1 MSIITISR
9 GSYSHGREVAEK
21 VAQRLGYSCISR
33 EVLIGASEEF
43 NIPEIKLRQALHD
56 APSIFDRFTAGKE
69 RYITYIESTL
79 LDHAQ
84 KDNIVYH
91 GLAGHFILRG
101 IKHILNVRILA
112 NLEDRVDLEMER
124 EKISREA
131 ALKLMKK
138 DDQERR
144 QWSLKVFGVDTWDP
158 SLYDLCL
165 HLNKI
170 TVENAVDIICQ
181 TAGFDQFKTTPESQ
195 KAVEQLALAA
205 KVKAKLV
212 SVQPGATVQ
221 AQEGVV
227 HVEAVADMTIED
239 AVSEEIKDAVLK
251 IPGVKDVR
259 IRFRSAGAVE

>member
-9 GSYSHGREVAEK
+9 GSYSHGREVAQR

-43 NIPEIKLRQALHD
+43 NIPEIKLRRALHN
-56 APSIFDRFTAGKE
+56 APSIFDRFTYGRE
-69 RYITYIESTL
+69 RYITYVESTL

-84 KDNIVYH
+84 KDNMVYH

-138 DDQERR
+138 DDHERR
-144 QWSLKVFGVDTWDP
+144 QWSLKVFGVDTSDP

-165 HLNKI
+165 HVNKI
-170 TVENAVDIICQ
+170 SVENAVEIICR
-181 TAGFDQFKTTPESQ
+181 TVGFDQFRTSPESQ
-195 KAVEQLALAA
+195 KAVDQLALAA
-205 KVKAKLV
+205 KVKARLV
-212 SVQPGATVQ
+212 SVNPGAVVRV
-221 AQEGVV
+221 QEGIV
-227 HVEAVADMTIED
+227 HVEAVADMTIEA
-239 AVSEEIKDAVLK
+239 AVCDEIKDVVLK
-251 IPGVKDVR
+251 IAGVKDVR
-259 IRFRSAGAVE
+259 IQFRSAGAVE